1 MVQSTE
7 RLSVLLNKLLM
18 NTASGVSPFTI
29 NGQDNLESSP
39 SNTSSW
45 TSPNA
50 VSWQAND
57 VVVVIVGGRVANSTA
72 WNVASATLTNSKTS
86 TLSLSLVAS
95 NRTTNA
101 FSPWIQVFYGV
112 ATGSYSGTDTWAWQD
127 NTTGQ
132 TANSYAEMYVLRGS
146 GAPSSY
152 SAFANNTGTGSSV
165 TVGSG
170 GSAVVGAIAFSGETA
185 FTYSS
190 GNPTTTVSYYNLE
203 NHDGQQWF
211 DDTPPSTINVAGV
224 SSSGVYGGVV
234 INP

>member
-1 MVQSTE
+1 MIQ
-7 RLSVLLNKLLM
+7 
-18 NTASGVSPFTI
+18 TAGAVSPFTI
-29 NGQDNLESSP
+29 NGQDTLRSSTA
-39 SNTSSW
+39 NTSSW
-45 TSPNA
+45 SSANA
-50 VSWQAND
+50 LSWQADD
-57 VVVVIVGGRVANSTA
+57 VIVVITGGRVANSTS
-72 WNVASATLTNSKTS
+72 WNVANGTLSSPSATVSTSLIASKRES
-86 TLSLSLVAS
+86 
-95 NRTTNA
+95 NA

-112 ATGSYSGTDTWAWQD
+112 ATGSYSGTGNWSWFDGTG
-127 NTTGQ
+127 GQ

-152 SAFANNTGTGSSV
+152 NAFADSTGTGSSV
-165 TVGSG
+165 TVGDG
-170 GSAVVGAIAFSGETA
+170 GSAVVGAIAFDGETA

-211 DDTPPSTINVAGV
+211 DDTPPSTINVTGV